1 MINFSPFFL
10 SSNDKKRF
18 QLVLTVWKKESIVVW
33 WHKVPYV
40 RVLSEPVTPYHPL
53 PLDIPD
59 LSGKGFTTN
68 SSLVYAMP
76 YGPPSNGRQNYG
88 ISCPPRHSGRF
99 PATVSMFL
107 IWRRISVRHID
118 SAVTVVFKYSEALTS
133 VGESS
138 LCSCIFWSC
147 RSYLLRPSLLSPST
161 HIAVSPPSASIA
173 GTVMRTHE
181 KMHIPHR
188 CYLITYTTKHYPV
201 PVFSFLFVVVFSLF
215 WLRKKCTHVFNE
227 SPKNIL

>member
-33 WHKVPYV
+33 WHKVPC
-40 RVLSEPVTPYHPL
+40 
-53 PLDIPD
+53 
-59 LSGKGFTTN
+59 
-68 SSLVYAMP
+68 SSLVWACDLKAIPYHSTYLIYQGKDLPLTAHLYMP
-76 YGPPSNGRQNYG
+76 CLTAHHPTADKTMVFRVHLIIQVD
-88 ISCPPRHSGRF
+88 F
-99 PATVSMFL
+99 LLSMFF
-107 IWRRISVRHID
+107 IWWRISVRHID
-118 SAVTVVFKYSEALTS
+118 SPVVFKYTEALTS
-133 VGESS
+133 AGESS
-138 LCSCIFWSC
+138 ICSCIFWSC